1 MIFVEQIAALIIE
14 EFFAKV
20 AVMVATTVGDQGV
33 LIVTHMMYVSAG
45 LMGDFIASHAVP
57 AATNGGFRDVQSAAH
72 TNLTTVTM
80 VK

>member
-1 MIFVEQIAALIIE
+1 MEQIAALIIE
-14 EFFAKV
+14 VFSAKV

-33 LIVTHMMYVSAG
+33 LTVTHMMYVSAR

-57 AATNGGFRDVQSAAH
+57 AATNVGLKNQNVQSAAH
-72 TNLTTVTM
+72 MNLTTVTM